1 VNTRTTDTLLRPFA
15 EIDRL
20 IRGEGYASAAA
31 VARTTRYH
39 DALAVEAPLCL
50 QAATALLERRG
61 GRIVLYTGFV
71 VPELFPQ
78 GENDGPLG
86 TVALARALQRTG
98 FSPSVHV
105 DRELVDTTR
114 WLAAELGCEMPI
126 VPIRIDTPPP
136 CDVAIAIEKP
146 GANAEGVLHTFD
158 GRRIEGGSQPI
169 DALFTELSDRGVL
182 TLAVGDVGNELGF
195 GGLSDLVRRLLPDG
209 GRCRCG
215 CGSGIA
221 AAASANLLVPA
232 AVSNWGAY
240 GIAAA
245 LAVLAREPQAALLA
259 SEEERMLRV
268 AAVRGCRD
276 GVRRRGVY
284 GVDGIVG
291 DLSVR
296 LVESILDLVN
306 AAMT

>member
-1 VNTRTTDTLLRPFA
+1 VFRDL
-15 EIDRL
+15 DRL
-20 IRGEGYASAAA
+20 IRGAGFAPDAV
-31 VARTTRYH
+31 VARTAQYH
-39 DALAVEAPLCL
+39 EALREHAPLCL

-61 GRIVLYTGFV
+61 ARIALYTGFV
-71 VPELFPQ
+71 VPEFFPQ

-98 FSPSVHV
+98 FSPSVYV
-105 DRELVDTTR
+105 DRELADTTR

-126 VPIRIDTPPP
+126 VPIQVGTPPP
-136 CDVAIAIEKP
+136 CDIAIAIEKP
-146 GANAEGVLHTFD
+146 GANAEGMLHTFD
-158 GRRIEGGSQPI
+158 GLRIEGGSQPI
-169 DALFTELSDRGVL
+169 DALFAKLTGRGAL

-195 GGLSDLVRRLLPDG
+195 GELSELVRRLLPEG

-215 CGSGIA
+215 CGGSVA
-221 AAASANLLVPA
+221 ATTGVRVLVPA

-245 LAVLAREPQAALLA
+245 LALLVGDPQAALLPR
-259 SEEERMLRV
+259 EEERMLHV

-276 GVRRRGVY
+276 GVSRRGVY

-291 DLSVR
+291 DLSVQ
-296 LVESILDLVN
+296 LVESILDLVH

>member
-1 VNTRTTDTLLRPFA
+1 MFRDL
-15 EIDRL
+15 DRL
-20 IRGEGYASAAA
+20 IRGAGFAPDAV
-31 VARTTRYH
+31 VARTAQYH
-39 DALAVEAPLCL
+39 EALREHAPLCL

-61 GRIVLYTGFV
+61 ARIALYTGFV
-71 VPELFPQ
+71 VPEFFPQ

-126 VPIRIDTPPP
+126 VPIRTDAPPP
-136 CDVAIAIEKP
+136 CDAAIAIEKP

-158 GRRIEGGSQPI
+158 GRPIDGGSQPI
-169 DALFTELSDRGVL
+169 DALFTELSDHGVL

-195 GGLSDLVRRLLPDG
+195 GGLSDLVRLVLPEG

-221 AAASANLLVPA
+221 ATTGVTVLVPA

-245 LAVLAREPQAALLA
+245 LAVLAREPQAALLPI
-259 SEEERMLRV
+259 EEERMLHV

-284 GVDGIVG
+284 GVDGIAG

-296 LVESILDLVN
+296 LVESISHLVN
-306 AAMT
+306 SAMK